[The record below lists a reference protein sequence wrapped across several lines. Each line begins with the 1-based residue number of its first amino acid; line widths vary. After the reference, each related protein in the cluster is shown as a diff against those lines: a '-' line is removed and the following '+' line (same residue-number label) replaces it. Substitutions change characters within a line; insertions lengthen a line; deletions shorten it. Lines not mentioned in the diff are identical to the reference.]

1 MTTDRQMKM
10 PNHAYQHK
18 FSQAELPEQFVA
30 LSPELSNRKPDL
42 AKNAMS
48 AGKRRS

>member
-1 MTTDRQMKM
+1 MSLASLTTEM

-30 LSPELSNRKPDL
+30 LSPALSKPDL
-42 AKNAMS
+42 AKAAAS
-48 AGKRRS
+48 IARRKS

>member
-1 MTTDRQMKM
+1 MSVASLTTEM

-30 LSPELSNRKPDL
+30 LSPELSKPDL
-42 AKNAMS
+42 AKAAMGV
-48 AGKRRS
+48 AKRRS